1 MFNSQCNHN
10 CGHLKMRKCFPLAA
24 MAPALRGAFLNEL
37 LLWVEGAEDTFQNH
51 FFLSYQDLTV

>member
-1 MFNSQCNHN
+1 
-10 CGHLKMRKCFPLAA
+10 

-37 LLWVEGAEDTFQNH
+37 LLWVEGDEDTFQNH